1 MIEMKKTLTTEEV
14 NNWWYENMS
23 STLTAE
29 QLDMLEMYMKDD
41 DLYINVTLDDM
52 TIEQFRNE
60 LEDWIA
66 TEVKQITE

>member
-1 MIEMKKTLTTEEV
+1 MKKTLTEEQI

-23 STLTAE
+23 SSLTAE
-29 QLDMLEMYMKDD
+29 QLDMLEMHIEDD

-66 TEVKQITE
+66 TSIEQIENK